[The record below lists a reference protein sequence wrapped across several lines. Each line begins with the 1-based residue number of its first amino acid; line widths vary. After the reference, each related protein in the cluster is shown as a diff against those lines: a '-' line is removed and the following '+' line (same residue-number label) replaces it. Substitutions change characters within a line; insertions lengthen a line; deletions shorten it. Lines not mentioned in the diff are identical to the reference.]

1 MKKNLTHQ
9 TVAALKPPATGQI
22 DYWDKRKPGFGI
34 RVSKGGTKTWLVMYR
49 QQGRKKRCPLGHF
62 PDMSVADAR
71 AKATATMGDVA
82 KGADPAAE
90 RAQAKAEPTF
100 GKLAELYLERHAKV
114 HKRPRSAHEDVL
126 MLNAELLPVWRDRK
140 LSAIHKKDVIALL
153 DSIAARAP
161 IKANRVRALASTM
174 FNFAIGRDLLEH
186 SPVYKVP
193 RPAPERSR
201 DRRLSDGEICRLWTA
216 VEVEP
221 AKVQAVCKLALLTA
235 ARRGELLGM
244 AWSELDLDAGW
255 WVLPGSRTKNG
266 IEHRIPLSPTAIG
279 LLRALEA
286 RGSGASPF
294 VFPGGRT
301 GRPVANPQEWILRIR
316 ARAGLENFRFH
327 DLRRTVA
334 SGMTAIGV
342 PRLTVSKLLN
352 HTEGGITAVY
362 DRTSYDTE
370 KRAAVVRW
378 DRHLERLLTPDK
390 DSSNVVQLHG

>member
-1 MKKNLTHQ
+1 MRANLTE
-9 TVAALKPPATGQI
+9 TKLRTLKAPTIGQI
-22 DYWDKRKPGFGI
+22 DVWDNRTPAFGV
-34 RVSKGGTKTWLVMYR
+34 RLSKGGSKTWIAMYR
-49 QQGRKKRCPLGHF
+49 KDGRKRRLALGRF
-62 PDMSVADAR
+62 PQMGVADAR
-71 AKATATMGDVA
+71 KAAKRCFGEIVR
-82 KGADPAAE
+82 GGDPAAD
-90 RAQAKAEPTF
+90 RAAAKAEPTF

-201 DRRLSDGEICRLWTA
+201 DRRLSDGEVCRLWA
-216 VEVEP
+216 ALEVEP
-221 AKVQAVCKLALLTA
+221 AKVQAVYRLALLTA

-286 RGSGASPF
+286 LGSGASPF

-342 PRLTVSKLLN
+342 QRLTVSKLLN

-362 DRTSYDTE
+362 DRTSYDPE